1 MYDGSFGDPAGARG
15 GEHTIAKIHRKGFA
29 TRTILVQSR
38 TPMAARKKSK
48 SSIRRWARYVVLTL
62 GVLVALSFLVV
73 LPLRWIDPATSA
85 FMMQDDSGR
94 QPVLF
99 EWTDSQDIGLAPAL
113 AVIAAEDQRFADHF
127 GIDVESMRKA
137 VQDSS
142 RGRRLRGAS
151 TITQQLA
158 KNLYLWPGRSY
169 LRKGLEAWFTIVLEI
184 CLPKKRI
191 LEIYMNIVELGP
203 GIYGIPAASRYFF
216 GNDPSRISDSQ
227 AALLAAVLP
236 NPHQLQVDRP
246 SAYVR
251 ERQRWIQNQMQRLRR
266 EQWILNL

>member
-1 MYDGSFGDPAGARG
+1 MAR
-15 GEHTIAKIHRKGFA
+15 
-29 TRTILVQSR
+29 
-38 TPMAARKKSK
+38 RKKTA
-48 SSIRRWARYVVLTL
+48 SSLRRWTL
-62 GVLVALSFLVV
+62 RLLIAAGVLVALSFALV
-73 LPLRWIDPATSA
+73 LPLRWIDPVTSA
-85 FMMQDDSGR
+85 FMLQDDSGR
-94 QPVLF
+94 QPVLY
-99 EWTDSQDIGLAPAL
+99 EWANWQDIGLAPAL

-127 GIDVESMRKA
+127 GIDIESMRKA
-137 VQDSS
+137 VEDSS
-142 RGRRLRGAS
+142 KGKQLRGAS

-158 KNLYLWPGRSY
+158 KNLFLWPGRSY
-169 LRKGLEAWFTIVLEI
+169 VRKGLEAWFTVVIEV

-216 GNDPSRISDSQ
+216 RRDPAHISDSQ

-236 NPHQLQVDRP
+236 NPHQLQIDRP
-246 SAYVR
+246 SSYVR

>member
-1 MYDGSFGDPAGARG
+1 
-15 GEHTIAKIHRKGFA
+15 
-29 TRTILVQSR
+29 
-38 TPMAARKKSK
+38 MAARKKSK

-62 GVLVALSFLVV
+62 GVLVALSVLVV

-266 EQWILNL
+266 EQWILHL